1 VTETPAD
8 SSPAFAM
15 RYLRLLTDAGWRVA
29 LHVLP
34 YAVAAGV
41 ITEGFLRLRIV
52 LVWKLPLALTVIA
65 CLHLATLLG
74 AHVAALRAAG
84 PGSTAMPPVRHHLRA
99 AGRITGES
107 ALMLLVVLVAA
118 LAMVGTLDLAVA
130 ITDPVLGARWPGLV
144 LRGIAILAALM
155 VTGVLLVGAMALAAS
170 FDGRSVGFARV
181 LRMLL
186 ARSDRATGVL
196 SAVIVGGT
204 LAVLLVTVAMRV
216 FDPQPPIIGAALA
229 KAAGYLVAV
238 ITLSVGAAA
247 IAAAE

>member
-15 RYLRLLTDAGWRVA
+15 RYMRLMADAGWRVA
-29 LHVLP
+29 LHVMP
-34 YAVAAGV
+34 SAVAAGV
-41 ITEGFLRLRIV
+41 ITEGFLRLRIG
-52 LVWKLPLALTVIA
+52 LAWKLPLALTVIA

-74 AHVAALRAAG
+74 AHVAMLRTA
-84 PGSTAMPPVRHHLRA
+84 PDSTAMPPVRHHLRA

-107 ALMLLVVLVAA
+107 ALMLLVVIVAA
-118 LAMVGTLDLAVA
+118 LAMVGALDLAVA

-144 LRGIAILAALM
+144 LRGTAILAALM
-155 VTGVLLVGAMALAAS
+155 VTSVLLVGATALASS
-170 FDGRSVGFARV
+170 FDGRSVGFTRA
-181 LRMLL
+181 LGALL

-196 SAVIVGGT
+196 SAVIVAGT
-204 LAVLLVTVAMRV
+204 LAVLLMTVAVRA

-229 KAAGYLVAV
+229 KAAGYLAAI